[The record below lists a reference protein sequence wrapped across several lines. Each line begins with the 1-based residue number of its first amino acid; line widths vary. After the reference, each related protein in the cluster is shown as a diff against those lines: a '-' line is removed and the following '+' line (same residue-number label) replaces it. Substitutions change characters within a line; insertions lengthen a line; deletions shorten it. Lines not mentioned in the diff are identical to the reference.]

1 MFLIPERAGTQEEL
15 PEAGSTAWAPVQ
27 RQEKAE
33 QKQSHF
39 PLLPPS
45 QLRLVPLLGPSA
57 YCLQV
62 FWGCP
67 TLSDPMDCSM
77 PVTLSFTISW
87 SLLKLINSLETD
99 LPFCC
104 IQEPGL
110 AQGMKVKVK
119 VLVAS
124 AMSNSFV
131 TPMDCNP
138 PGSSV
143 HGIFQARILV
153 CVAISFSKGSSP
165 PRDQTLVSCISG
177 ATREAQGMLWN
188 KHIGL
193 SPMVRRLAFNID
205 FVSWSSHDFHWD
217 S

>member
-1 MFLIPERAGTQEEL
+1 MFSFLTINP
-15 PEAGSTAWAPVQ
+15 
-27 RQEKAE
+27 
-33 QKQSHF
+33 F
-39 PLLPPS
+39 
-45 QLRLVPLLGPSA
+45 
-57 YCLQV
+57 YCSV
-62 FWGCP
+62 TKSWP
-67 TLSDPMDCSM
+67 TLCNPLDCST
-77 PVTLSFTISW
+77 PVILSFTISW

-124 AMSNSFV
+124 AMSNSYV
-131 TPMDCNP
+131 TPWT
-138 PGSSV
+138 V
-143 HGIFQARILV
+143 TRQAPLSMGFSRQEYW
-153 CVAISFSKGSSP
+153 CVLPFPS
-165 PRDQTLVSCISG
+165 PRDLLHPGIKPWSP
-177 ATREAQGMLWN
+177 AFQGPLGKPKECCGIN

-217 S
+217 TYPLWVCLLTDKTQ